1 MTIVAQF
8 SRSGQILMVVLMLN
22 GGAQQDSRQKNA
34 RHMAWH

>member
-8 SRSGQILMVVLMLN
+8 SRSGQILMVVLMPN

-34 RHMAWH
+34 RHMALH

>member
-8 SRSGQILMVVLMLN
+8 SRSGQILMVVLKPN
-22 GGAQQDSRQKNA
+22 GGVRPDSRQKNA